1 MTTSTAGLQLEHVSH
16 HYGTVRALDDVT
28 LAVQSGTLMCLLG
41 PSGCGKTTL
50 LRIVAGL
57 EQLQAGR
64 VSIAGQVV
72 ADERGAVPPERRRVG
87 LVFQDYALFPHLD
100 VNGNVAF
107 GLPRGQDRKRRVVEV
122 LDLVGLQGFGTRMPH
137 QLSGGQQQ
145 RVALAR
151 ALAPRPSLLLL
162 DEPFSNLDAAL
173 RARVRADVRRILE
186 AAETTAIF
194 VTHDQEEALSLADEI
209 ALMWNGQIVQ
219 VGTPDLLYDRPTNL
233 DVATFLGEADV
244 LAGSA
249 SGRIVVCELGTLP
262 TTDPAEGDVRVMI
275 RPEAI
280 RLNSAPGGHGLIVGR
295 EFYGHDQLVA
305 VRLGS
310 GLVVRARLGPG
321 EPLPSGER
329 VELSVVGPV
338 RVFAAD
344 Y

>member
-1 MTTSTAGLQLEHVSH
+1 MTTSNAGLRIERVSH

-28 LAVQSGTLMCLLG
+28 LTAPAGTLMCLLG

-50 LRIVAGL
+50 LRIVVGL
-57 EQLQAGR
+57 ERLQAGR

-72 ADERGAVPPERRRVG
+72 ADERGGVPPERRRVG
-87 LVFQDYALFPHLD
+87 MVFQDYALFPHLD

-107 GLPRGQDRKRRVVEV
+107 GLPRGRDRQRRVAEV
-122 LDLVGLQGFGTRMPH
+122 LELVGLQGLGERMPH

-173 RARVRADVRRILE
+173 RARVRADVRDILE

-209 ALMWNGQIVQ
+209 ALMWSGRIIQ
-219 VGTPDLLYDRPTNL
+219 VGTPDFLYGQPANL

-244 LAGSA
+244 LVGSA
-249 SGRIVVCELGTLP
+249 SGQTVTCALGTLP
-262 TTDPAEGDVRVMI
+262 TTAPAEGDVRVMI

-280 RLNSAPGGHGLIVGR
+280 RLSPDPVGSGVIVGR

-305 VRLGS
+305 VRLDS
-310 GLVVRARLGPG
+310 GLVVRARLGSG
-321 EPLPSGER
+321 EPFPSGQR
-329 VELSVVGPV
+329 VELSVDGPV
-338 RVFAAD
+338 RVFAAR
-344 Y
+344 